1 MPSPKLRENILYYGS
16 SQFFQQGVGWVR
28 GFLVA
33 SILGPTYTGHLSIWG
48 LFFVYGSLSQLG
60 FQDGMY
66 KLVGLVRGAGRTGEA
81 ASLRDSG
88 ALSVLGCALLYFLGC
103 LVFAWWNYQG
113 PFGLDQFGIGM
124 AGLAVVLYHA
134 YNLQGTLFRLNN
146 DFKTVGLAQ
155 VCYTSTEFL
164 WVMVFILPFGIYG
177 VAAVSPLA
185 FLAPIAY
192 LFFRRKENF
201 QIFWRW
207 GSALR
212 CWKAGFPLLLA
223 GAAYTFLTT
232 LDRLFIATN
241 FSATEMGYYSMAAT
255 VVGLLPVFPIALA
268 SILYVRMLERVGKSG
283 RETDLEALLKKSTL
297 VLSVYSAFLVA
308 LLVPAV
314 EVCMNLL
321 LPLYKDSI
329 PLTHAL
335 LLGAYS
341 LSILHVAYNLLVA
354 IERQR
359 WILLAQGVCLGSALA
374 AYIWIVHRDLGLL
387 GIAWASS
394 LIQTL
399 YCWMVLAL
407 ALSRYEK
414 NGFRLSLIVLRY
426 HLPFLYALGI
436 HTLLGEVPASLEGA
450 AFFWAQSLRVL
461 GIGLAFLPVFVW
473 LFRRY
478 GWSFSQLTKIRL

>member
-1 MPSPKLRENILYYGS
+1 
-16 SQFFQQGVGWVR
+16 
-28 GFLVA
+28 
-33 SILGPTYTGHLSIWG
+33 
-48 LFFVYGSLSQLG
+48 
-60 FQDGMY
+60 
-66 KLVGLVRGAGRTGEA
+66 
-81 ASLRDSG
+81 
-88 ALSVLGCALLYFLGC
+88 
-103 LVFAWWNYQG
+103 
-113 PFGLDQFGIGM
+113 
-124 AGLAVVLYHA
+124 
-134 YNLQGTLFRLNN
+134 
-146 DFKTVGLAQ
+146 
-155 VCYTSTEFL
+155 
-164 WVMVFILPFGIYG
+164 
-177 VAAVSPLA
+177 
-185 FLAPIAY
+185 
-192 LFFRRKENF
+192 
-201 QIFWRW
+201 
-207 GSALR
+207 
-212 CWKAGFPLLLA
+212 
-223 GAAYTFLTT
+223 
-232 LDRLFIATN
+232 
-241 FSATEMGYYSMAAT
+241 
-255 VVGLLPVFPIALA
+255 
-268 SILYVRMLERVGKSG
+268 
-283 RETDLEALLKKSTL
+283 
-297 VLSVYSAFLVA
+297 
-308 LLVPAV
+308 
-314 EVCMNLL
+314 MNLL